1 MPVFILLFL
10 FMGSEVT
17 GMEVE
22 MEGSNELKILFVED
36 MAADYELAL
45 HELEKN
51 SINCMHMRVE
61 NSEDFEKALKEFSPD
76 IVISDYSMP
85 QFNGMEALKIS
96 KEYDKLLPFI
106 ILTGTL
112 NEETAVDCMKAGA
125 NDYVLKGHMGRL
137 SFAVKEAAKYNETM
151 RKKLKAESDLLESD
165 LRYRSMFENNY
176 AVMLLV
182 DSADASIIDSNP
194 AASAYY
200 GYTRSEITSKNLSEI
215 SCLDKKTLM
224 ERLNLSETGNKNHY
238 LSKHRLVSGTERD
251 VEVFL
256 SPVVFKGRMLVHA
269 IVYDVTE
276 RNRALAD
283 LQSSLNEKK
292 DLIKEIYHRTKNNM
306 QVIIS
311 MLELQAL
318 ILDDNKLE
326 EVFRNMEYRISAMA
340 LVHEKLFQGR
350 NLSMINLK
358 DYLTELVDNI
368 MTGYGIKKD
377 QVIIKHQMDEVDV
390 LIDTAI
396 PCGLVVNE
404 LVSNAAKHAF
414 LPGMKG
420 ILEIALSR
428 GADGAVKI
436 IISDNGPG
444 IKSEEMYNPCTMGLQ
459 IVRNIAEYQMK
470 GIIKYSPDHGTG
482 WELIFNDNMYEQRV

>member
-1 MPVFILLFL
+1 
-10 FMGSEVT
+10 
-17 GMEVE
+17 

-36 MAADYELAL
+36 MPADYEIAL

-51 SINCMHMRVE
+51 SINFMHMRVE
-61 NSEDFEKALKEFSPD
+61 NSEDFENALKEFSPD

-85 QFNGMEALKIS
+85 QFNVMEALKIS

-112 NEETAVDCMKAGA
+112 NEETAVGCIKAGA

-137 SFAVKEAAKYNETM
+137 SYAVKEAAKYNETM
-151 RKKLKAESDLLESD
+151 RKKLKAESALFESES
-165 LRYRSMFENNY
+165 RYRSMFENNY

-194 AASAYY
+194 AASDYY
-200 GYTRSEITSKNLSEI
+200 GYSHSELISKNLSEI
-215 SCLDKKTLM
+215 SLQDKKTLM
-224 ERLNLSETGNKNHY
+224 ERLNLSESGNKNY
-238 LSKHRLVSGTERD
+238 YSSKHKLVSGAERD

-256 SPVVFKGRMLVHA
+256 SPVIFKGRMLVHT

-276 RNRALAD
+276 RNRAFAELE
-283 LQSSLNEKK
+283 SSLNEKK

-311 MLELQAL
+311 MLELQA
-318 ILDDNKLE
+318 IVLDDDKIQEL
-326 EVFRNMEYRISAMA
+326 FQNMEYRISAMA
-340 LVHEKLFQGR
+340 LVHEKLFQGK

-377 QVIIKHQMDEVDV
+377 QVIIKHQMDEVDL

-414 LPGMKG
+414 FKGTEG
-420 ILEIALSR
+420 ILEIVLSR
-428 GADGAVKI
+428 EEDGTIKI
-436 IISDNGPG
+436 VISDNGPG
-444 IKSEEMYNPCTMGLQ
+444 IKSEEMNSPGSMGLQ

-470 GIIKYSPDHGTG
+470 GTIKYSPDHGTK
-482 WELIFNDNMYEQRV
+482 WELIFTDNMYEQRV